1 MAAMYFEMGFK
12 SGEVC
17 YEHEYEDWEDD
28 ADPPATSCNEDN
40 ITARLAGI
48 IEDEGSEL
56 IESRPETPITHTQR
70 SRTSFSAGEVA
81 IVTQWS
87 NLQLDEVLALEPT
100 TSWDG
105 GNIMD
110 FAEQRSSDLITERI
124 IPWAKAWT
132 HKTAFTLAICDRL
145 WDAGKDGRILDKVY
159 MEDTLTDLYASAFG
173 DFKFATFP
181 TTPGRSGLDRRLPT
195 DVLYPHPIAGVV
207 EAFLSYDAPG
217 MVETLIDLVTD
228 GVASC
233 SHSYPF
239 VHFHLTI
246 PLLYRLSKMD
256 KLQQP
261 PPTLLRTLQRCYKR
275 LLACCIK
282 HYIGLSPVPPTWRF
296 SRLACRCTACRSLD
310 DFLQS
315 PTINSQNI
323 LLSPKHRVHLRQQLK
338 KRGIINNLHRSDFSG
353 TLSVAKGQTPQH
365 IAYRAWEDRAN
376 YVRSHV
382 AGRTRP
388 GQKPSLPDIHQEF
401 LKSML
406 GDWYDDITKLRIPRS
421 TPTSDGQRP
430 VGADAEDM
438 TGSGAGSSAPSV
450 IPSKRPFEA
459 LTIDD

>member
-17 YEHEYEDWEDD
+17 YEHENEDWEDD
-28 ADPPATSCNEDN
+28 ADPPATSYNEDD

-48 IEDEGSEL
+48 IEDEGSEW
-56 IESRPETPITHTQR
+56 IESRPEMPIAHTQR
-70 SRTSFSAGEVA
+70 SRTSFSAEEVA

-100 TSWDG
+100 TSRDG

-159 MEDTLTDLYASAFG
+159 IEETLMDLYASAFG
-173 DFKFATFP
+173 HFKFATFP
-181 TTPGRSGLDRRLPT
+181 TTPGRGGLDRRLPA

-233 SHSYPF
+233 SQSYPF

-246 PLLYRLSKMD
+246 PLLYRLSKME
-256 KLQQP
+256 KLQQR
-261 PPTLLRTLQRCYKR
+261 PPTLLQTLQKCFKR

-282 HYIGLSPVPPTWRF
+282 HYIGPSPVPPTWRF
-296 SRLACRCTACRSLD
+296 STLPCRCTACRSLD

-315 PTINSQNI
+315 PTISSQDI
-323 LLSPKHRVHLRQQLK
+323 PLSPKHRVHLRRQLK
-338 KRGIINNLHRSDFSG
+338 KSGIISNLHRSDFSG
-353 TLSVAKGQTPQH
+353 TLSVAKGQTPHH

-376 YVRSHV
+376 YVRSNV
-382 AGRTRP
+382 AGRTQP
-388 GQKPSLPDIHQEF
+388 GKKPSSPDIDQDF
-401 LKSML
+401 LKRML
-406 GDWYDDITKLRIPRS
+406 GDWYDDITELRIPRS
-421 TPTSDGQRP
+421 TPASDSQRP
-430 VGADAEDM
+430 MGPDAEDM
-438 TGSGAGSSAPSV
+438 ARPSAGSTATSLVPR
-450 IPSKRPFEA
+450 KRPFEA
-459 LTIDD
+459 ITIDD